1 MITWQVRKRALLAGT
16 QLSLMPQEEEEIWK
30 TIDEME
36 TSDEDYLREL
46 EIGPEPEWVEISQEE
61 LDKMYEDSSDDL

>member
-1 MITWQVRKRALLAGT
+1 
-16 QLSLMPQEEEEIWK
+16 MPQEEEEIWK